1 MTYAV
6 PAPALT
12 VLPVEGSEAVFPVG
26 RIFCVGRN
34 YAEHTREMGHDPD
47 REPPF
52 FFMKPATSIVAGG
65 GDMPYP
71 PGTADLHHEME
82 LVAAIGTGGRDIREE
97 DALDHVFGYAA
108 GLDMTRRDLQGVAK
122 QLGRPWEVGKAFDH
136 AAPCSPVVM
145 ASEIGHP
152 ETGAVR
158 LRVNGELRQDGD
170 ISQMI
175 WRPAGSRGAHFGALR
190 PHAGRPHHDRHPGRR
205 GRRLPRRPPRRRSRG
220 RRADRGEGGLG
231 PCNKEGLAKLR
242 LRTNLA
248 SGSGMR
254 TVQRSRNG
262 ANERPLAG
270 RRI

>member
-6 PAPALT
+6 PAPART
-12 VLPVEGSEAVFPVG
+12 VLPVRGSEAVFPVG

-82 LVAAIGTGGRDIREE
+82 LVAAIGTGGRDIAEA
-97 DALDHVFGYAA
+97 DALGHVFGYAA

-145 ASEIGHP
+145 AREIGHP

-158 LRVNGELRQDGD
+158 LHVNGELRQDGD
-170 ISQMI
+170 ISEMI
-175 WRPAGSRGAHFGALR
+175 WSLPEVVAHISALFALMPGDLIMTGTPAGVAAVSPGDRLEGEVEGV
-190 PHAGRPHHDRHPGRR
+190 GRI
-205 GRRLPRRPPRRRSRG
+205 
-220 RRADRGEGGLG
+220 AV
-231 PCNKEGLAKLR
+231 K
-242 LRTNLA
+242 
-248 SGSGMR
+248 
-254 TVQRSRNG
+254 VV
-262 ANERPLAG
+262 
-270 RRI
+270 

>member
-6 PAPALT
+6 PAPAPT
-12 VLPVEGSEAVFPVG
+12 VLPVRGSDAVFPVG

-34 YAEHTREMGHDPD
+34 YAEHAREMGHDPD

-52 FFMKPATSIVAGG
+52 FFMKPATSI
-65 GDMPYP
+65 
-71 PGTADLHHEME
+71 
-82 LVAAIGTGGRDIREE
+82 GTGGRDIAEE
-97 DALDHVFGYAA
+97 DALGHVFGYAA

-145 ASEIGHP
+145 ADEIGHP

-175 WRPAGSRGAHFGALR
+175 WSLPEVIAHLSALFELMPGDLIMTGTPAGVAAVSPGDRLDGEVECV
-190 PHAGRPHHDRHPGRR
+190 GRIEVR
-205 GRRLPRRPPRRRSRG
+205 
-220 RRADRGEGGLG
+220 
-231 PCNKEGLAKLR
+231 
-242 LRTNLA
+242 
-248 SGSGMR
+248 
-254 TVQRSRNG
+254 VV
-262 ANERPLAG
+262 
-270 RRI
+270 